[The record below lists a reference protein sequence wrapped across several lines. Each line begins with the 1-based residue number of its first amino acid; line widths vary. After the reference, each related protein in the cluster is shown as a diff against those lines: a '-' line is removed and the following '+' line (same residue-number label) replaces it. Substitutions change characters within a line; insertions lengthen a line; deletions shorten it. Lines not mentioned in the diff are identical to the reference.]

1 VPSRH
6 ALLPAAIEE
15 DSPENRVSAA
25 EAFALATALQPRLV
39 EVFAESRDAAGSG
52 FILAQL
58 GAAMRSGTMLWVQDR
73 VVLRDHGRPYPHW
86 CRPGSGSANVVHVVA
101 RDAGQALWAME
112 EGLRCAE
119 LSAVVGE
126 IAGNPRALD
135 FTATRRLAVAA
146 ERFGVPA
153 FLLRL
158 GSRADLSGAR
168 MRWRARS
175 SPSLPPRWNA
185 IAPGMPVWSLEL
197 FRARG
202 PRPGHWDAA
211 YDRAADRLD
220 LVSPLRDPA
229 LGQGERRR
237 G

>member
-1 VPSRH
+1 MILPDDFERIVFSDPPE
-6 ALLPAAIEE
+6 ALGGGFAA
-15 DSPENRVSAA
+15 
-25 EAFALATALQPRLV
+25 ATALRPRL
-39 EVFAESRDAAGSG
+39 AEIFVDDSRDGSGTG

-58 GAAMRSGTMLWVQDR
+58 GARVREGTVLWVQDR
-73 VVLRDHGRPYPHW
+73 VALRDHGRPYPLW
-86 CRPGSGSANVVHVVA
+86 LAGGRGNLIHVEA

-119 LSAVVGE
+119 LAAVIGE

-135 FTATRRLAVAA
+135 FTATRRLAVAS

-158 GSRADLSGAR
+158 NASADLSGAR
-168 MRWRARS
+168 MRWRVSAAV
-175 SPSLPPRWNA
+175 SLDHVWDDE
-185 IAPGMPVWSLEL
+185 APGDPAWTCEL

-202 PRPGHWDAA
+202 LPPGRWEIG

-220 LVSPLRDPA
+220 LVSAFRDRA
-229 LGQGERRR
+229 LGAEQSGAD
-237 G
+237 